1 MIPLSRFAFGHRRNA
16 NERRET
22 QSVNRS
28 LVYVVGWLTSLV
40 PKFRVLF
47 SGLQTERLVGCCR
60 SARPGHQS
68 ETFDFSDRMDA
79 NTAMITGAGTVL
91 CGLLVLIIFIFG
103 FREKTFEEA
112 LDEQR
117 RRGGALI
124 DLIGSDKARVKKPK
138 NKPSKKKDKEAKS
151 ESAAAAAPTPATAP
165 NELSHPHVE
174 FKFPEAEEVAAP
186 QPEEPKKKN
195 NRKNKVKP
203 ILHNREEHSPLAE
216 EEPVPA
222 NHFEE
227 ILPKDDVLLKR
238 SISKE
243 DVEVVDEPDVA
254 AEEEVPPPLPPR
266 NKAKVNGKA
275 GKVALNTAPNEP
287 PRPGKVSLNV
297 QVSETPAPVVQPLPQ
312 REKKQKKKPDQQ
324 LINSETV
331 TLGVLLPLLQKADL
345 SESEHQQL
353 VDQLLN
359 RGSVEWVGAR
369 PDPMARLKKQLAEKE
384 KALAE
389 EQQTSQGV
397 HAKLV
402 ELRSEINTE
411 RTRHSAMYRQLE
423 EQLAAKKQA
432 IQLLN
437 SQLQNT
443 SELQNKNA
451 HATQLLQNQLAEE
464 RKIVRALTEEKNA
477 ALKNLSAQVDVNK
490 LTQAHQEEV
499 SQLQSQIAS
508 AQGNIADLEKRL
520 QVNQNLQDELRN
532 ELNASKQLIHSEQHS
547 KQLLQDEL
555 AAVKNDI
562 EKISL
567 SERELEQKIKLL
579 ENELKLSQEEAV
591 RLRAEAA
598 KAAAVSV
605 VPDFSDKV
613 KELEDRIAGRVQ
625 EKDALLATLQ
635 SEASQHASTVDQL
648 KEELEAQRLKNNDLR
663 SKNWKA
669 MEAVKA
675 AENNFEAKKK
685 ECERLTREAV
695 SKKAQGEE
703 QDTFRQLLQRLFP
716 SVTLPVTKDQSE
728 WVREFEAAAAEHL
741 REASSEQAAAADGQT
756 KIMLEDVESRN
767 KQLQALVTHYKSIIE
782 ETEGMLNKLEKH
794 VEQEETRW
802 RTQLQLK
809 QDELDAVQSKL
820 DANAQNESRLKEAD
834 DKLST
839 AQDAQAAAQKQV
851 SELQA
856 RLGKLSDDLS
866 SAKKSQEENE
876 ALTKQLSNERSRSQQ
891 LEQQIK
897 ELDAKL
903 GLAQSNHIENKPKD
917 ATLNSNTNGPSLE
930 ASISESG
937 SGEK

>member
-1 MIPLSRFAFGHRRNA
+1 
-16 NERRET
+16 
-22 QSVNRS
+22 
-28 LVYVVGWLTSLV
+28 
-40 PKFRVLF
+40 
-47 SGLQTERLVGCCR
+47 
-60 SARPGHQS
+60 
-68 ETFDFSDRMDA
+68 
-79 NTAMITGAGTVL
+79 
-91 CGLLVLIIFIFG
+91 
-103 FREKTFEEA
+103 
-112 LDEQR
+112 
-117 RRGGALI
+117 
-124 DLIGSDKARVKKPK
+124 
-138 NKPSKKKDKEAKS
+138 
-151 ESAAAAAPTPATAP
+151 
-165 NELSHPHVE
+165 
-174 FKFPEAEEVAAP
+174 
-186 QPEEPKKKN
+186 
-195 NRKNKVKP
+195 
-203 ILHNREEHSPLAE
+203 
-216 EEPVPA
+216 
-222 NHFEE
+222 
-227 ILPKDDVLLKR
+227 
-238 SISKE
+238 
-243 DVEVVDEPDVA
+243 
-254 AEEEVPPPLPPR
+254 
-266 NKAKVNGKA
+266 
-275 GKVALNTAPNEP
+275 
-287 PRPGKVSLNV
+287 
-297 QVSETPAPVVQPLPQ
+297 
-312 REKKQKKKPDQQ
+312 
-324 LINSETV
+324 
-331 TLGVLLPLLQKADL
+331 
-345 SESEHQQL
+345 
-353 VDQLLN
+353 
-359 RGSVEWVGAR
+359 
-369 PDPMARLKKQLAEKE
+369 MARLKKQLAEKE

-402 ELRSEINTE
+402 ELRAEINTE

-423 EQLAAKKQA
+423 EQLAAKNQA

-499 SQLQSQIAS
+499 SQLQSKILG
-508 AQGNIADLEKRL
+508 AQDIIADLEKRL
-520 QVNQNLQDELRN
+520 QGKQNLQDELRN

-555 AAVKNDI
+555 AAVKSDI
-562 EKISL
+562 EKFSL

-598 KAAAVSV
+598 KAAAVAV

-613 KELEDRIAGRVQ
+613 KELEDRVQ
-625 EKDALLATLQ
+625 EKDALLAKLQ

-741 REASSEQAAAADGQT
+741 REVSSEQAAAADGQT

-794 VEQEETRW
+794 VEQEEARW

-809 QDELDAVQSKL
+809 QDELDAVQSQL

-839 AQDAQAAAQKQV
+839 AQHAQAAAQKQV

-930 ASISESG
+930 PSISEVGAIFNS
-937 SGEK
+937 SNLLACSLFICHFVH

>member
-1 MIPLSRFAFGHRRNA
+1 MIDDSPLPFRIQPST
-16 NERRET
+16 ERERET

-28 LVYVVGWLTSLV
+28 LVYVVGWLT
-40 PKFRVLF
+40 RAHDQ
-47 SGLQTERLVGCCR
+47 GT
-60 SARPGHQS
+60 
-68 ETFDFSDRMDA
+68 RMDA

-151 ESAAAAAPTPATAP
+151 EPAAVAAPTPATAP

-254 AEEEVPPPLPPR
+254 TEEEVPPPLPPR

-287 PRPGKVSLNV
+287 ARPGKVSLNV
-297 QVSETPAPVVQPLPQ
+297 QVTEAAAPVVQPLPQ

-402 ELRSEINTE
+402 ELRAEINTE

-423 EQLAAKKQA
+423 EQLAAKNQA

-499 SQLQSQIAS
+499 SQLQSKILG
-508 AQGNIADLEKRL
+508 AQDIIADLEKRL
-520 QVNQNLQDELRN
+520 QGKQNLQDELRN

-555 AAVKNDI
+555 AAVKSDI
-562 EKISL
+562 EKFSL

-598 KAAAVSV
+598 KAAAVAV

-625 EKDALLATLQ
+625 EKDALLAKLQ

-741 REASSEQAAAADGQT
+741 REVSSEQAAAADGQT

-794 VEQEETRW
+794 VEQEEARW

-809 QDELDAVQSKL
+809 QDELDAVQSQL

-839 AQDAQAAAQKQV
+839 AQHAQAAAQKQV

-930 ASISESG
+930 PSISESG

>member
-648 KEELEAQRLKNNDLR
+648 KEELEAQRLKNN
-663 SKNWKA
+663 
-669 MEAVKA
+669 
-675 AENNFEAKKK
+675 
-685 ECERLTREAV
+685 EAV

-930 ASISESG
+930 ASISEHRPVKRRRFTEWFRRKMSYRKRR
-937 SGEK
+937 SVSSAP

>member
-1 MIPLSRFAFGHRRNA
+1 
-16 NERRET
+16 
-22 QSVNRS
+22 
-28 LVYVVGWLTSLV
+28 
-40 PKFRVLF
+40 
-47 SGLQTERLVGCCR
+47 
-60 SARPGHQS
+60 
-68 ETFDFSDRMDA
+68 MDA

-151 ESAAAAAPTPATAP
+151 EPAAVAAPTPATAP

-254 AEEEVPPPLPPR
+254 TEEEVPPPLPPR

-287 PRPGKVSLNV
+287 ARPGKVSLNV
-297 QVSETPAPVVQPLPQ
+297 QVTEAAAPVVQPLPQ

-402 ELRSEINTE
+402 ELRAEINTE

-423 EQLAAKKQA
+423 EQLAAKNQA

-499 SQLQSQIAS
+499 SQLQSKILG
-508 AQGNIADLEKRL
+508 AQDIIADLEKRL
-520 QVNQNLQDELRN
+520 QGKQNLQDELRN

-555 AAVKNDI
+555 AAVKSDI
-562 EKISL
+562 EKFSL

-598 KAAAVSV
+598 KAAAVAV

-613 KELEDRIAGRVQ
+613 KELEDRVQ
-625 EKDALLATLQ
+625 EKDALLAKLQ

-648 KEELEAQRLKNNDLR
+648 KEELEAQRLKNN
-663 SKNWKA
+663 
-669 MEAVKA
+669 
-675 AENNFEAKKK
+675 
-685 ECERLTREAV
+685 EAV

-741 REASSEQAAAADGQT
+741 REVSSEQAAAADGQT

-794 VEQEETRW
+794 VEQEEARW

-809 QDELDAVQSKL
+809 QDELDAVQSQL

-839 AQDAQAAAQKQV
+839 AQHAQAAAQKQV

-903 GLAQSNHIENKPKD
+903 GLAQSNHIENKPKVSFK
-917 ATLNSNTNGPSLE
+917 LISKLFSNILLC
-930 ASISESG
+930 
-937 SGEK
+937 